1 MPPSHARGSSAVRKH
16 TAGCLR
22 FRIPSSRDADSIGD
36 GDGDGDGDSD
46 SGGGRSAP
54 G

>member
-36 GDGDGDGDSD
+36 GDGDGDGD
-46 SGGGRSAP
+46 GGRAP
-54 G
+54 PPLM